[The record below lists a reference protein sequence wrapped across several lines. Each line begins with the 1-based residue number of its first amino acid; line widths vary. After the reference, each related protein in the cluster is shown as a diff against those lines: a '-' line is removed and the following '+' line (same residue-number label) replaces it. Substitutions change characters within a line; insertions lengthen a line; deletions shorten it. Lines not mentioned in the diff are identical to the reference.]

1 MGFIMT
7 AQNAPKGQQ
16 KCWAQLSAL
25 SRLSLIFVGP
35 LRWNLAKR
43 QFRRSHGLYASGGQV
58 LHVSAGIGYVFLPF
72 RLGCPSEI
80 TLLELRRSRPAAA

>member
-1 MGFIMT
+1 MRWDL
-7 AQNAPKGQQ
+7 AQG
-16 KCWAQLSAL
+16 
-25 SRLSLIFVGP
+25 R
-35 LRWNLAKR
+35 
-43 QFRRSHGLYASGGQV
+43 FRRSHGIYRSGGQA